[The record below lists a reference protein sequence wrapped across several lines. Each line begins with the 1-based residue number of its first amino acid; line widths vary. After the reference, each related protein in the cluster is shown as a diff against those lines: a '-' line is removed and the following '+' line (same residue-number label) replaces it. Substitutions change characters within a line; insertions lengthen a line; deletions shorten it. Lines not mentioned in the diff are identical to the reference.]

1 MRILVTGAT
10 GYVGGYVSAR
20 LLEEGHEVV
29 ALSRSGPG
37 ESPVVPQQAYG
48 DVTTGEGLAEA
59 MRGADAVIHLV
70 GIIKER
76 GENTFERV
84 HVEGTRNVLQA
95 ARSQGVQRL
104 VHMSAVGADP
114 GAESRYQASK
124 GEAEGLVRDSGLA
137 YTIMRPSLIFA
148 VGDAFFGGTL
158 KQLVTL
164 PPVVP
169 VVGTGEYLFRPVY
182 AGDVATAFARALS
195 TEAAVGRTLELT
207 GPTEYTLRQLLVL
220 IRDRL
225 RPRKP
230 LVNIP
235 LWLMR
240 VGIQAFR
247 VLPDPPITH
256 DQFLMLLAGNTGDP
270 APAQRLLG
278 LELETLHDHL
288 DEVLGAA

>member
-1 MRILVTGAT
+1 MRVLVTGAT
-10 GYVGGYVSAR
+10 GYVGGYVSAC
-20 LLEEGHEVV
+20 LLEEGHDVV

-37 ESPVVPQQAYG
+37 ETRIVPEQVQG
-48 DVTTGEGLAEA
+48 DVTTGEGLAAA
-59 MRGADAVIHLV
+59 MRGVDAVIHLV
-70 GIIKER
+70 GVIEER

-84 HVEGTRNVLQA
+84 HVEGTRNVLAA
-95 ARSQGVQRL
+95 ARAAGVRRL

-114 GAESRYQASK
+114 DAESRYQRTK
-124 GEAEGLVRDSGLA
+124 GQAEALVRASGLE
-137 YTIMRPSLIFA
+137 YTIMRPSLIFGA
-148 VGDAFFGGTL
+148 GDAFFGGTL

-169 VVGTGEYLFRPVY
+169 VVGTGAYPFRPIY
-182 AGDVATAFARALS
+182 AEDVATAFARALS

-207 GPTEYTLRQLLVL
+207 GPTEYTLRELLLL

-247 VLPDPPITH
+247 LLPNPPITH

-270 APAQRLLG
+270 GPAQELLG
-278 LELETLHDHL
+278 LDLASLPEHLH
-288 DEVLGAA
+288 EVLGTE